1 MCGIIAVVRRP
12 STRPT
17 PDAQD
22 VVVPVTGLAAL
33 LRAAADG
40 TEALHTTA
48 DELTTVD
55 ALLRGVPGVRLLL
68 EDESVRSSPFDV
80 IGVFYA
86 AEEGPQEG
94 NELEAVFEQAGW
106 LDGSELGIILE
117 PTNMNLELG
126 CQGVINARVSFIGTS
141 AHSARPWL
149 GENAVTKAGSW
160 LQAMGERQPESI
172 MVGGLEFKEVM
183 TVTRANG
190 GIANN
195 IPIDVVQAMGADIV
209 IAVDISTP
217 LEDLKDHASFL
228 SISGQVL
235 SILMRRNVDE
245 QLARLGPDDVLLQP
259 ELGGIGTFSFT
270 RSKEA
275 MRLDSDKK
283 MEAFKARGGVMD
295 EEPLSAE
302 RVKEISKWPSRE
314 EQLGI
319 LAGQML
325 GPGRNLAAAL
335 IGPGGTLASQID
347 EKSKDGD

>member
-1 MCGIIAVVRRP
+1 M
-12 STRPT
+12 
-17 PDAQD
+17 
-22 VVVPVTGLAAL
+22 
-33 LRAAADG
+33 
-40 TEALHTTA
+40 LH
-48 DELTTVD
+48 
-55 ALLRGVPGVRLLL
+55 LL

-183 TVTRANG
+183 TVTRAHG

-195 IPIDVVQAMGADIV
+195 IIPAVFECNVNYRFAPDKTEAEAEARLAVALADVDEYVVTDSAPAGRVEASNALVERLATITGAEEHPKQGWTDAARLSERNIPAINYGPGEVAQAHK
-209 IAVDISTP
+209 VDESVP
-217 LEDLKDHASFL
+217 LENLEAAFRYLKRFF
-228 SISGQVL
+228 IEG
-235 SILMRRNVDE
+235 
-245 QLARLGPDDVLLQP
+245 
-259 ELGGIGTFSFT
+259 
-270 RSKEA
+270 
-275 MRLDSDKK
+275 
-283 MEAFKARGGVMD
+283 
-295 EEPLSAE
+295 
-302 RVKEISKWPSRE
+302 
-314 EQLGI
+314 
-319 LAGQML
+319 
-325 GPGRNLAAAL
+325 
-335 IGPGGTLASQID
+335 
-347 EKSKDGD
+347 